1 MLHNDYCILLM
12 RVTGV
17 SMTRISQGR
26 RIAFEALAAIE
37 HGAYA
42 SDCLRAM
49 AAPLDS
55 RNAGL
60 AHQIVFGCLRFQ
72 GQLDFLI
79 FHYSGRR
86 AADLDAEVRLA
97 LRMGI
102 FQLRFLDR
110 VPAHAAV
117 HETVELVKQRRRAAA
132 GFANAVLRK
141 VNRDPVRWPDEAT
154 ELSLPGWMLER
165 WRAHFGEERARA
177 IARAGLEE
185 PRKYVRVGGEA
196 RLAEPAVETSLDA
209 AGKSACATNA
219 AVKRLQ
225 DIGSQSIVP
234 LLDLRAGQSYLDLCA
249 APGNKTLQALEQP
262 LALAVACDVSE
273 KRLREIPAICP
284 RVVLDATQPLPF
296 SRRFDRILV
305 DAPCS
310 GTGTLGRNP
319 EIKWRV
325 EPEDFV
331 RFGEK
336 QGRILDQALRVLSPE
351 GKLVYATCSLEPEE
365 NEEVVRGALERN
377 PDLRVERTEWRVPG
391 TDEGDGFFSAVFS
404 MIRSNFSCGASQ
416 E

>member
-1 MLHNDYCILLM
+1 M
-12 RVTGV
+12 RVTGF

-26 RIAFEALAAIE
+26 RTAFEALAAIE
-37 HGAYA
+37 YGAYA
-42 SDCLRAM
+42 SDCLRVL
-49 AAPLDS
+49 AAALDS

-72 GQLDFLI
+72 AQLDFLI

-86 AADLDAEVRLA
+86 AAVLDADVRLA

-102 FQLRFLDR
+102 FQLRYLDR

-165 WRAHFGEERARA
+165 WKAHFGEERARA
-177 IARAGLEE
+177 IARAALEE
-185 PRKYVRVGGEA
+185 PRRYVRVAGKA
-196 RLAEPAVETSLDA
+196 RLQEAETEKGS
-209 AGKSACATNA
+209 SAPP
-219 AVKRLQ
+219 RLH

-234 LLDLRAGQSYLDLCA
+234 LLDLRPGQSYLDLCA
-249 APGNKTLQALEQP
+249 APGNKTLQATETQ

-273 KRLREIPAICP
+273 KRIREIPRVCP
-284 RVVLDATQPLPF
+284 LVVLDAAGPLPF
-296 SRRFDRILV
+296 SHGFDRILV

-336 QGRILDQALRVLSPE
+336 QGRILDQALRVLCPE

-365 NEEVVRGALERN
+365 NEEVVRSALTRN
-377 PDLRVERTEWRVPG
+377 SGLRVERTEWRLPG

-416 E
+416 R